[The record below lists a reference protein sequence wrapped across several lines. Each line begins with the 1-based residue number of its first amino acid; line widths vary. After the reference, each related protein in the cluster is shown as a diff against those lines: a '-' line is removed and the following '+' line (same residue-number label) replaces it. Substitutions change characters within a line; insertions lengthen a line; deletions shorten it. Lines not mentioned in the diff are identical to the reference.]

1 MSENSEVTNLVEIEK
16 LINRRFD
23 QQDERFD
30 ALDDQ
35 LHQRNNTVLKL
46 KHENRELHRR
56 VRTLEERLLALEN
69 QVNHVEN
76 NSRKNNIE
84 VEGIPDSV
92 KDTQLRSVTAEILN
106 HVSTS
111 DITVPDIECAHRL
124 NSKSSPKS
132 TIVRLKR
139 NFIDEMKNGVSS
151 GNETVHQRPPI
162 SQHENSFLQR
172 EDAKT

>member
-1 MSENSEVTNLVEIEK
+1 MEDNLSENSEVTNLVEIEK

-139 NFIDEMKNGVSS
+139 NLGERNCSS
-151 GNETVHQRPPI
+151 TTTNRP
-162 SQHENSFLQR
+162 
-172 EDAKT
+172 T